1 MKGEEYGKVMVVY
14 DDVEAAWNQYSF
26 SKTLTPVTA
35 GEPTERQRDQTS
47 KLAYVSFLRAVDDLR
62 VLMFT
67 SNPEASRE
75 KLIANNLL
83 SPERIQ
89 VID

>member
-1 MKGEEYGKVMVVY
+1 MVVY

-26 SKTLTPVTA
+26 SKTLTPMTA

-47 KLAYVSFLRAVDDLR
+47 KLAYVSFSRAMDDLR

-67 SNPEASRE
+67 SDPEASRAE
-75 KLIANNLL
+75 LIANKLL
-83 SPERIQ
+83 SPEQIQ
-89 VID
+89 VVS